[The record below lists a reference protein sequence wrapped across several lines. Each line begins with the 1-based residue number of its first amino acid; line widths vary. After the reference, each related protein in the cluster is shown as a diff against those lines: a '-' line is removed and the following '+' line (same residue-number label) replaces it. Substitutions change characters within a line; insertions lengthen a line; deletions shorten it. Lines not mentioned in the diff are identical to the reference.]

1 MHKWV
6 FSTRSVS
13 KHINTEILSSR
24 SNLSVNDPL
33 NRWQNL
39 STVFAPSGGSR
50 TAETGMKSGLYRF
63 QVIVQTKWKRDF
75 YFRLWCSA
83 FLAIAWLLLARN
95 RFILLTRRRHN
106 ITVLLNVD
114 DSLCRY
120 HSLKITGCAVAQALS
135 VNGDTSFLYG
145 SPRLSDFFP
154 SQLWGSDPQPI
165 LTQNGSND
173 VDSRK
178 DVPFLVKIAT
188 FHTPWSPM
196 PLKSQNFANFW
207 TFKFFSLN
215 LAFNIRGSER
225 EHSLFFIGA
234 QWKWH
239 SEYAKWGV
247 RNWNMYLNLT

>member
-6 FSTRSVS
+6 FSTCSVS

-24 SNLSVNDPL
+24 SNLFVNDPL

-63 QVIVQTKWKRDF
+63 QVIMQTKWKRDF

-95 RFILLTRRRHN
+95 RFILLTRRRHS

-145 SPRLSDFFP
+145 SPRLSDFSP
-154 SQLWGSDPQPI
+154 LGSGGQTPTNFDAKW
-165 LTQNGSND
+165 LKRHGFTQGC
-173 VDSRK
+173 
-178 DVPFLVKIAT
+178 A
-188 FHTPWSPM
+188 
-196 PLKSQNFANFW
+196 
-207 TFKFFSLN
+207 FFSKN
-215 LAFNIRGSER
+215 
-225 EHSLFFIGA
+225 
-234 QWKWH
+234 
-239 SEYAKWGV
+239 
-247 RNWNMYLNLT
+247 RNFSYPLISNAPKKSKFRKFLDF